1 MIGYNYVNLSV
12 PMPEKRKHRVKDTS
26 RNNPD
31 RSGKK
36 LFALILTCFFI
47 SGLTGLIYEILWTR
61 MIVKVIGSAPFA
73 VSIIL
78 TVFMGGLG
86 LGSYIAGSYVDRI
99 KDPLKLVRLYGILEI
114 AIGVYGIILP
124 LLLILFKPVYAL
136 VYNNFFEYFFGYT
149 LFTFAGC
156 FILLIIPVTFMG
168 ATLPILSRF
177 FITNIS
183 NVSTNVGRLYGLNT
197 IGAASGSLL
206 CGFWLIENL
215 GVIGT
220 LFSAIALNI
229 IIGLICF
236 LVYKNTSKRRDI
248 PESVKESSVLKREED
263 CLEPNRK
270 QSQLIDILVLVLFAV
285 SGFCSMGYEV
295 IWTKLLG
302 LIIGPTTYSFT
313 IVLVT
318 FVTGLALGSLFFGRA
333 GDSTKDVRVLLII
346 TQTGAALSA
355 LLFSQIMGNSQLF
368 FAKLIYHFKDSFAL
382 LAFLKS
388 VLLFL
393 FMFLPTF
400 CLGASF
406 PLVGKIYTRTLSNTG
421 RSIGTAYSINSLGS
435 VLGAFCAGFVL
446 IPLVGKENGVSVLV
460 GMQLFSALLF
470 LFFLVLKERWRNNKR
485 LLILAPAVLG
495 LVLIFFYPHWDRIL
509 LSKGRY
515 HRYERYEIS
524 KVSWLKTLFMGNS
537 LFPEDKA
544 GELVYFGDGIGGF
557 TTVIKHKIDIFG
569 NENLV
574 LYNSGKPD
582 ASSRMDMDTQTLLA
596 HFPMIF
602 HENPKNVLVV
612 GLASGITAGEIL
624 HYPIEKLDIVDINKQ
639 VVKASNLFIPW
650 NNNVLNDSR
659 TELIIQDG
667 RAHLELS
674 DRKYDVI
681 SSEPS
686 NPWMAGLASLFTE
699 EFFSLVK
706 DRLNNDGIFVQMFHA
721 YQMDWD
727 TFAMLGRT
735 FSKVFPNSLLVGT
748 NPISLGPDFLFVG
761 FNGNHRLRDTVAKKN
776 LHYAARSKNVAILD
790 HRIFYNLIVNEDLDP
805 LFENGPVNTDYMPL
819 LEFSAPRLM
828 HYFDMAIIERIVSRP
843 WFTENS
849 MKILSEINENINI
862 QVDFVAYALPMSPSN
877 INFESP
883 IDLNRASSRQKI
895 RLAELMEKYCT
906 ANVVSDFSFLE
917 DTELKKR
924 CILAQLSRAINS
936 IESSPSRS
944 SLYLHIGNLYLRIG
958 EPSSSIE
965 FYQKALNLNKNNYLG
980 HFRLANTYFYLG
992 KFRLALDHYQKSLNI
1007 RPGFSEARV
1016 GKERTL
1022 KRLRSG
1028 QNLSNQGFER

>member
-1 MIGYNYVNLSV
+1 
-12 PMPEKRKHRVKDTS
+12 
-26 RNNPD
+26 
-31 RSGKK
+31 
-36 LFALILTCFFI
+36 
-47 SGLTGLIYEILWTR
+47 
-61 MIVKVIGSAPFA
+61 MIVKIIGSAPFA

-86 LGSYIAGSYVDRI
+86 LGSYIAGRYVDRI
-99 KDPLKLVRLYGILEI
+99 KDPLKLVRLYAILEI
-114 AIGVYGIILP
+114 AIAVYGIVFP
-124 LLLILFKPVYAL
+124 LLLILFKPVYAW
-136 VYNNFFEYFFGYT
+136 VYNILFEYFIAYT

-156 FILLIIPVTFMG
+156 FILFIIPVIFMG

-183 NVSTNVGRLYGLNT
+183 NVSTNVGRLYGFNT
-197 IGAASGSLL
+197 IGAASGSFL
-206 CGFWLIENL
+206 CGFWLIEKL
-215 GVIGT
+215 GVIGA
-220 LFSAIALNI
+220 LSSAIALNLV
-229 IIGLICF
+229 IGLICL
-236 LVYKNTSKRRDI
+236 LVYKNTSRRRDV
-248 PESVKESSVLKREED
+248 PGFVKESSVLTREVES
-263 CLEPNRK
+263 LGFNRRR
-270 QSQLIDILVLVLFAV
+270 SQPVDIIVLMVFAV

-302 LIIGPTTYSFT
+302 LIVGPTTYSFT

-318 FVTGLALGSLFFGRA
+318 FVTGLALGSLFFGRI
-333 GDSTKDVRVLLII
+333 GDSTKNVRSLLII
-346 TQTGAALSA
+346 TQIGAALSA
-355 LLFSQIMGNSQLF
+355 LLFSQVMGNSQLF

-382 LAFLKS
+382 LTFLKF
-388 VLLFL
+388 VVLFL

-406 PLVGKIYTRTLSNTG
+406 PLVGKIYTRSLSNTG

-446 IPLVGKENGVSVLV
+446 IPFVGKENGVSVLV
-460 GMQLFSALLF
+460 GMQLFSVLIL
-470 LFFLVLKERWRNNKR
+470 LFFLALKERPRNSR
-485 LLILAPAVLG
+485 HLLIIAPAVLG
-495 LVLIFFYPHWDRIL
+495 LLLIFLFPHWDREL

-515 HRYERYEIS
+515 HRYERDEIS
-524 KVSWLKTLFMGNS
+524 NVGWLKTLFMGNS

-557 TTVIKHKIDIFG
+557 TTVFKHKIDIFG

-582 ASSRMDMDTQTLLA
+582 ASSRLDMDTQTLLA

-624 HYPIEKLDIVDINKQ
+624 HYPIEKLDVVDINKQ
-639 VVKASNLFIPW
+639 VVQASNLFIPW
-650 NNNVLNDSR
+650 NNNVLDDSR

-667 RAHLELS
+667 RAHLELTV
-674 DRKYDVI
+674 RKYDVI

-686 NPWMAGLASLFTE
+686 NPWMAGLASLFTK

-735 FSKVFPNSLLVGT
+735 FSEVFPNSLLVGT

-761 FNGNHRLRDTVAKKN
+761 FNGSHGLRDTVAIKN
-776 LHYAARSKNVAILD
+776 LSYAARSKNVSILD
-790 HRIFYNLIVNEDLDP
+790 HRIFYNLVVNENLDT

-828 HYFDMAIIERIVSRP
+828 HYFDMSIIEKIVSRP
-843 WFTENS
+843 WFTDNS
-849 MKILSEINENINI
+849 MKILSEINKNINI
-862 QVDFVAYALPMSPSN
+862 QIDFVAYALPMIPPN

-883 IDLNRASSRQKI
+883 IDPNRASLNQKL
-895 RLAELMEKYCT
+895 RLAELLEKYCT
-906 ANVVSDFSFLE
+906 TNVVSDFSFIE
-917 DTELKKR
+917 DIELKKR
-924 CILAQLSRAINS
+924 CILAQLNSAINS
-936 IESSPSRS
+936 VESSPSRS
-944 SLYLHIGNLYLRIG
+944 SLYRHIGNLYQMIG
-958 EPSSSIE
+958 DPSSAIE
-965 FYQKALNLNKNNYLG
+965 YHQKALNLN
-980 HFRLANTYFYLG
+980 
-992 KFRLALDHYQKSLNI
+992 
-1007 RPGFSEARV
+1007 
-1016 GKERTL
+1016 
-1022 KRLRSG
+1022 
-1028 QNLSNQGFER
+1028 